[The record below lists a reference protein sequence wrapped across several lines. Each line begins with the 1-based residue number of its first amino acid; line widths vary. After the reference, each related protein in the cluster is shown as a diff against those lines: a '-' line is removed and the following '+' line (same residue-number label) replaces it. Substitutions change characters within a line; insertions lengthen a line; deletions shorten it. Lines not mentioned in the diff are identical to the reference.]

1 MTRDCP
7 VQSTGST
14 DLQILEGFR
23 VRWEPE
29 LPLVL
34 IPVLQDHYRNLL
46 ALVNALNAAGHTP
59 DEIRRCV
66 HDLVASYEAKLLKAI
81 ENHTKA

>member
-1 MTRDCP
+1 MTRDC
-7 VQSTGST
+7 SARSADTGFRF
-14 DLQILEGFR
+14 LEGFR

-29 LPLVL
+29 LPPEL

-46 ALVNALNAAGHTP
+46 ALVNALNEAGHTP

-66 HDLVASYEAKLLKAI
+66 HDLIASYEAKLLKAI
-81 ENHTKA
+81 ETHKKA